1 MNVHQLKISFL
12 WTMILVLLKFSLT
25 TAYAE
30 SKPDFKK
37 YAAGPERKKF
47 FINFVRPLIDKASIS
62 IKEDR
67 KFILTLHNDIKHQQ
81 KLSNSEIK
89 KLSDLAKY
97 YRVKEELSVATQLDE
112 LKEKANVFP
121 TSLILAQAILES
133 AWGTSRFAVEG
144 NNFFGQ
150 HCFSKGCGI
159 SARGDKKV
167 QVAKFPNVFDS
178 VKSYYK
184 NLNTG
189 NSYKKL
195 RRLRAEEIEKIKT
208 MDSIELTAGLSH
220 YSELKNGDYERRL
233 NQVIK
238 YNKLQQYDN

>member
-1 MNVHQLKISFL
+1 MHQLRVSIFWSTILLLLKISF
-12 WTMILVLLKFSLT
+12 SS
-25 TAYAE
+25 AYAE
-30 SKPDFKK
+30 TKPDFKK
-37 YAAGPERKKF
+37 YAAGPERKKV
-47 FINFVRPLIDKASIS
+47 FIDFVRPLIDKASIS
-62 IKEDR
+62 INKDR
-67 KFILTLHNDIKHQQ
+67 KFILTLHNDKKHQQ

-89 KLSDLAKY
+89 KLSDLAKF
-97 YRVKEELSVATQLDE
+97 YRVKEDLSVTKQLDE
-112 LKEKANVFP
+112 LNEKANVFP

-150 HCFSKGCGI
+150 HCFSKGCGL
-159 SARGDKKV
+159 SARGDNKV
-167 QVAKFPNVFDS
+167 RVAKFPTVFDS

-195 RRLRAEEIEKIKT
+195 RRLRAEEIELIKT

-233 NQVIK
+233 NQVITF
-238 YNKLQQYDN
+238 NKLQQYDN

>member
-1 MNVHQLKISFL
+1 MHQLKVSIFWSTILLLLKISF
-12 WTMILVLLKFSLT
+12 SS
-25 TAYAE
+25 AYAE
-30 SKPDFKK
+30 TKPDFKK
-37 YAAGPERKKF
+37 FAAGPERKKV
-47 FINFVRPLIDKASIS
+47 FIDFVRPLIDKASIS
-62 IKEDR
+62 IKKDR
-67 KFILTLHNDIKHQQ
+67 KFILTLYNYKKHQQ

-89 KLSDLAKY
+89 KLSDLAKF
-97 YRVKEELSVATQLDE
+97 YRVKEDLSVTKQLDE
-112 LKEKANVFP
+112 LNEKANVFP

-150 HCFSKGCGI
+150 HCFSKGCGL
-159 SARGDKKV
+159 SARGDNKV
-167 QVAKFPNVFDS
+167 RVAKFPTVFDS

-195 RRLRAEEIEKIKT
+195 RRLRAEEIELIKT

-233 NQVIK
+233 NQVITF
-238 YNKLQQYDN
+238 NKLQQYDN

>member
-1 MNVHQLKISFL
+1 MS
-12 WTMILVLLKFSLT
+12 
-25 TAYAE
+25 
-30 SKPDFKK
+30 
-37 YAAGPERKKF
+37 
-47 FINFVRPLIDKASIS
+47 
-62 IKEDR
+62 
-67 KFILTLHNDIKHQQ
+67 
-81 KLSNSEIK
+81 
-89 KLSDLAKY
+89 
-97 YRVKEELSVATQLDE
+97 

-159 SARGDKKV
+159 SARGDKNV
-167 QVAKFPNVFDS
+167 QVAKFPTVLDS

-238 YNKLQQYDN
+238 YNKLQQFDN